1 VVRSLLVILFLP
13 PLSVADW
20 KPAPA
25 PLMTKWGKE
34 LKAESVH
41 PEYPR
46 PQMER
51 TSWLNLNGL
60 WDYAITTR
68 EAPRPEK
75 FDGQILVPFC
85 VESALSGVGKKLLP
99 TEALWYRRTIN
110 SSKLPKGERFLL
122 HFQAVDFEA
131 TLFINGKEVGKHLGG
146 NTPFSFDVS
155 KYLDMSKGDQEIV
168 LRVWDPTDTGS
179 QPRGKQVLR
188 PSGIF
193 YTAVS
198 GIWQTVWLEAVPNTF
213 ISRLK
218 IVPDVDESCVRV
230 TVSLDGTTTGEDLI
244 SVEIPGINTESGKA
258 DQPIKVTIPDPKL
271 WSPDS
276 PHLYSLNISL
286 KRKETK
292 LDTVKSYFGLRKISF
307 APDATGKLRMLLNN
321 RPLFQYGPLDQGW
334 WPDGL
339 LTPPSDEAMAFDLKY
354 LKQVGFNM
362 LRKHIKVE
370 PARLYYHCD
379 QLGLLV
385 WQDMPSGMRDGA
397 RQHVQP
403 GQKNEAVFTEAEK
416 KQFRQE
422 LKEMIDHL
430 HNFSCIVVW
439 VPFNEGWGQ
448 HDTND
453 VLKWV
458 IDYDN
463 TRLVDG
469 PSGWED
475 RGYGHLKDMHN
486 YPGPNMFPLLTDR
499 VSVLGEFGGLGLPI
513 EKHLWQ
519 NRDNWGYQT
528 YKTRDELKSN
538 YERLMLRLHPLIGQG
553 LAAAVYTQT
562 TDVEGEVNG
571 LLTYDRAESKIE
583 PELLARWHRRLYEP
597 APKLKVLLAS
607 SQNQPQKW
615 RFTEKA
621 PDAAWMK
628 NDFADETWTEGVGGF
643 GTKMTPNT
651 TVRTE
656 WKTSDIWLRRSF
668 ELAEVPQ
675 GEIYLDVYH
684 DEDAEIY
691 LNGVLAASPRG
702 YVTSYGAI
710 PISPEARKT
719 LVKGQNRLAIHC
731 KQTGGGQYIDAG
743 LIELVPAK
751 K

>member
-1 VVRSLLVILFLP
+1 
-13 PLSVADW
+13 
-20 KPAPA
+20 
-25 PLMTKWGKE
+25 
-34 LKAESVH
+34 
-41 PEYPR
+41 
-46 PQMER
+46 
-51 TSWLNLNGL
+51 
-60 WDYAITTR
+60 
-68 EAPRPEK
+68 
-75 FDGQILVPFC
+75 
-85 VESALSGVGKKLLP
+85 
-99 TEALWYRRTIN
+99 
-110 SSKLPKGERFLL
+110 
-122 HFQAVDFEA
+122 
-131 TLFINGKEVGKHLGG
+131 
-146 NTPFSFDVS
+146 
-155 KYLDMSKGDQEIV
+155 
-168 LRVWDPTDTGS
+168 
-179 QPRGKQVLR
+179 
-188 PSGIF
+188 
-193 YTAVS
+193 
-198 GIWQTVWLEAVPNTF
+198 
-213 ISRLK
+213 
-218 IVPDVDESCVRV
+218 
-230 TVSLDGTTTGEDLI
+230 
-244 SVEIPGINTESGKA
+244 
-258 DQPIKVTIPDPKL
+258 
-271 WSPDS
+271 
-276 PHLYSLNISL
+276 
-286 KRKETK
+286 
-292 LDTVKSYFGLRKISF
+292 
-307 APDATGKLRMLLNN
+307 
-321 RPLFQYGPLDQGW
+321 
-334 WPDGL
+334 
-339 LTPPSDEAMAFDLKY
+339 
-354 LKQVGFNM
+354 
-362 LRKHIKVE
+362 
-370 PARLYYHCD
+370 
-379 QLGLLV
+379 
-385 WQDMPSGMRDGA
+385 
-397 RQHVQP
+397 
-403 GQKNEAVFTEAEK
+403 
-416 KQFRQE
+416 
-422 LKEMIDHL
+422 
-430 HNFSCIVVW
+430 
-439 VPFNEGWGQ
+439 
-448 HDTND
+448 
-453 VLKWV
+453 
-458 IDYDN
+458 
-463 TRLVDG
+463 
-469 PSGWED
+469 
-475 RGYGHLKDMHN
+475 
-486 YPGPNMFPLLTDR
+486 LTDR

-528 YKTRDELKSN
+528 YKTRDELNSN